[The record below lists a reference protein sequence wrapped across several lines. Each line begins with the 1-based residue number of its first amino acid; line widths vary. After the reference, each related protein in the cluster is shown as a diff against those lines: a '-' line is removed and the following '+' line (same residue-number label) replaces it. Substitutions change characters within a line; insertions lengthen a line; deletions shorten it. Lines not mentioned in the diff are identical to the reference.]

1 MLTWLVE
8 VLSSGALVFKIIE
21 NLLKS
26 KRFYTSRKLLYFE
39 QNQLS
44 ACLIYVQMKNFSL
57 KKPILINIKKN
68 SSPPGLNTSIY
79 LILKF

>member
-26 KRFYTSRKLLYFE
+26 KRFYTSRKLPFFE

-44 ACLIYVQMKNFSL
+44 TCLIYVQMKNFSL
-57 KKPILINIKKN
+57 KKND
-68 SSPPGLNTSIY
+68 SY
-79 LILKF
+79 